1 MFASQEIGGKSSV
14 ALKSIAWTA
23 GCLDLGQ
30 DCKDPE
36 DFDIKCH
43 GRWPPRNKV
52 LTVTVNR
59 EWARSV

>member
-14 ALKSIAWTA
+14 AFKSIVGMV
-23 GCLDLGQ
+23 GCLDLGK
-30 DCKDPE
+30 DCKDRE
-36 DFDIKCH
+36 DFDIKGH

-59 EWARSV
+59 E